1 VLPTTYAARGVQT
14 TLLGG
19 AGVGMDLLTLSV
31 MATIT
36 LAVGFRV
43 MRWQED

>member
-1 VLPTTYAARGVQT
+1 
-14 TLLGG
+14 
-19 AGVGMDLLTLSV
+19 MDLSTLSV

-36 LAVGFRV
+36 LAIGFRV